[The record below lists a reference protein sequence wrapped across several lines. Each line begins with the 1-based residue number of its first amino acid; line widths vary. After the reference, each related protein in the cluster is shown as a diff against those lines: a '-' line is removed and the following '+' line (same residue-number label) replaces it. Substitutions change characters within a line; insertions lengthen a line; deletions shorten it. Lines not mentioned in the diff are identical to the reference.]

1 MDGCFPSQPEAKCL
15 KFRGGAPRLAAS
27 PACAS
32 LEARRPGGG
41 RPALGLRLAPSL
53 TVGAGMLPRKEL
65 AAGRL
70 FPALWRVRELDLFD
84 FGVFGE
90 EAFNGRRLHA
100 WAARTRPTCR
110 ERDAPDGGGKYRGV
124 EENGEGGRNGER
136 EGQRA
141 ETQLEERAED
151 GPVSGTVWQP
161 GAGRCSVSAPP
172 GLPAAPAKRRPEA

>member
-1 MDGCFPSQPEAKCL
+1 MF
-15 KFRGGAPRLAAS
+15 
-27 PACAS
+27 
-32 LEARRPGGG
+32 
-41 RPALGLRLAPSL
+41 
-53 TVGAGMLPRKEL
+53 MPRKEL

-124 EENGEGGRNGER
+124 EENGEGPTSRASTGRCGSR
-136 EGQRA
+136 PWAPTRTVPGTKLPA
-141 ETQLEERAED
+141 V
-151 GPVSGTVWQP
+151 PVQMPPTCP
-161 GAGRCSVSAPP
+161 GAVLLLCSRLISNDKIKHSPS
-172 GLPAAPAKRRPEA
+172 